1 MSESAFMR
9 ILYVEDNEA
18 NRALVE
24 RVMRAKQHAVLFRED
39 GEGALELLA
48 EDPTIDLILLDI
60 ELAGSISGT
69 DVIQSMRR
77 RGDTRPVVAVTAYA
91 MMGDRERILQ
101 AGCDQYL
108 PKPLII
114 PDLMAMLEEYEAE
127 ITPKAAAV
135 AATMPEPTPAAAA
148 TPEPA
153 PVPPAPISPAAAAPP
168 APAQPAAAAA
178 PEPAPAAPAPAPP
191 AAAPTPEPAPTA
203 AAPTPPAAAAVT
215 PEPAPTAA
223 APTPPTAAV
232 EPEPPPVV
240 EDKTP

>member
-1 MSESAFMR
+1 MR

-48 EDPTIDLILLDI
+48 EDPAIDLILLDI

-114 PDLMAMLEEYEAE
+114 SDLMAMLEEYEAE
-127 ITPKAAAV
+127 IDKKA
-135 AATMPEPTPAAAA
+135 AAAA
-148 TPEPA
+148 TPEP
-153 PVPPAPISPAAAAPP
+153 VPAPP
-168 APAQPAAAAA
+168 APAVPAAATM
-178 PEPAPAAPAPAPP
+178 PEPAPAPSAAAAPAAAAMPEPASASPAPPLPATAATSEPVLAPPTPVPP
-191 AAAPTPEPAPTA
+191 AAA
-203 AAPTPPAAAAVT
+203 
-215 PEPAPTAA
+215 
-223 APTPPTAAV
+223 V
-232 EPEPPPVV
+232 ELEPPPVV
-240 EDKTP
+240 KDPLHD

>member
-1 MSESAFMR
+1 MR

-127 ITPKAAAV
+127 ITPKAAA
-135 AATMPEPTPAAAA
+135 APPAPASPAPA
-148 TPEPA
+148 TPEP
-153 PVPPAPISPAAAAPP
+153 VPAPATPAHPAAAAPP
-168 APAQPAAAAA
+168 
-178 PEPAPAAPAPAPP
+178 EPAPAPATPAPP
-191 AAAPTPEPAPTA
+191 AAAPTPEPVP
-203 AAPTPPAAAAVT
+203 AAPTPPV
-215 PEPAPTAA
+215 
-223 APTPPTAAV
+223 AAV